1 MDHILVQGSKK
12 LAWASFTYEHVV
24 QNTHTQTWCHTS
36 GETVIWPAR
45 ATAGA
50 ARKVLEASGRP
61 ELFCHDGDP
70 VHRPTTKREK
80 TTRARAWVWNA
91 RAHIIL
97 SLLASHARVLEVFLF
112 KAHDAASPM
121 AGMLIL
127 PSR

>member
-1 MDHILVQGSKK
+1 M
-12 LAWASFTYEHVV
+12 V

-50 ARKVLEASGRP
+50 ARKVLEASGHP
-61 ELFCHDGDP
+61 EHFCCDGDP

>member
-36 GETVIWPAR
+36 AETVVWP
-45 ATAGA
+45 AGA

-61 ELFCHDGDP
+61 KLFCCDGGP

-80 TTRARAWVWNA
+80 TTRARAWV
-91 RAHIIL
+91 
-97 SLLASHARVLEVFLF
+97 
-112 KAHDAASPM
+112 
-121 AGMLIL
+121 
-127 PSR
+127 